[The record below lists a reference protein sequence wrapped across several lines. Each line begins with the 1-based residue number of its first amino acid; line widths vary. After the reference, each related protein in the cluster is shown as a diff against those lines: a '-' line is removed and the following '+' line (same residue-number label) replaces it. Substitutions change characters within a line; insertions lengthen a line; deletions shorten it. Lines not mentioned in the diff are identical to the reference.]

1 MVNVV
6 FAVMVGVS
14 VGQVAEAAVVT
25 FVTLFV
31 ITQLVM
37 LSLLLSYVTD
47 GVIVTV
53 LPEITEAALLV
64 SVKVGVTM
72 SIAVSVTVTFLVMV
86 NSLGRTE
93 LGSWYFIVSV

>member
-1 MVNVV
+1 ML
-6 FAVMVGVS
+6 GVS

-25 FVTLFV
+25 FVMLFV

-93 LGSWYFIVSV
+93 LGS

>member
-1 MVNVV
+1 
-6 FAVMVGVS
+6 MVGVS
-14 VGQVAEAAVVT
+14 VGQVVEAVVVT
-25 FVTLFV
+25 FVTLLV

-37 LSLLLSYVTD
+37 LSLLLSNVTD

-53 LPEITEAALLV
+53 LPDTTEGALLV
-64 SVKVGVTM
+64 SDKVGVTM

-93 LGSWYFIVSV
+93 LGSWYFTVSV

>member
-14 VGQVAEAAVVT
+14 VGQVADAAVVT

-37 LSLLLSYVTD
+37 LSLLLSYATD

-72 SIAVSVTVTFLVMV
+72 SIAVSVTVTFFVIV

-93 LGSWYFIVSV
+93 LGSWYLTVSV